1 MIEHVW
7 TVVCRQAVVDK
18 ESNTMSL
25 QGVLENIEIFGEPEE
40 GKMVP
45 VQFDVA
51 SLWSRTGENVPSTGI
66 VRIELLSPAGNKLL
80 ASKDIEVNLL
90 ETERHRT
97 IVHFQGMP
105 VSEAGRHT
113 ICVELQEEGGGV
125 SVIASV
131 PIMIKFSKPEGK
143 GIEGD
148 LLDPQ
153 ID

>member
-18 ESNTMSL
+18 ESNTMSM
-25 QGVLENIEIFGEPEE
+25 QAVLENIEIFGEPEE

-45 VQFDVA
+45 MQFDVA
-51 SLWSRTGENVPSTGI
+51 SLWSRTSENVPSAGI
-66 VRIELLSPAGNKLL
+66 VRIELISPTGNKLL

-105 VSEAGRHT
+105 VGVAGRHT
-113 ICVELQEEGGGV
+113 ICVELQEEGSGV
-125 SVIASV
+125 SAIASV
-131 PIMIKFSKPEGK
+131 PIMIKFSKPKDES
-143 GIEGD
+143 IEED
-148 LLDPQ
+148 V
-153 ID
+153 

>member
-25 QGVLENIEIFGEPEE
+25 QAVLENIEIFGEPEE

-45 VQFDVA
+45 MQFDVA
-51 SLWSRTGENVPSTGI
+51 SLWSRTGENVPGAGV
-66 VRIELLSPAGNKLL
+66 VRIKLISPTGNELRTSEN
-80 ASKDIEVNLL
+80 IEVNLL

-113 ICVELQEEGGGV
+113 ISVELQEEGGGV
-125 SVIASV
+125 SEIASV
-131 PIMIKFSKPEGK
+131 PIMIKFSKPEDES
-143 GIEGD
+143 IQED
-148 LLDPQ
+148 V
-153 ID
+153 